1 MKRGLIVISLFLIFV
16 LFSFSLV
23 SANIFSDIWNKI
35 TGKTISGN
43 VVADYSNINNDC
55 QLCRRYADSNNR
67 LNTPWSCVN
76 FNNTALL
83 TDFVGDVDGNDDFDL
98 KVNCSNQEIKTG
110 CQICRRFNDNCA
122 SGCVHNASWSCVNF
136 DNSILLTDFTKDVNN
151 YDYFDF
157 KVSCSIPEMQTGCQ
171 LCRRWA
177 DNNLRATASWECK
190 NFDDSALTTDF
201 VNNVNSNDDFD
212 FKVNCNIAAP
222 TCTENWQCSDW
233 SACSNNQ
240 QTRTCTD
247 LNNCGTTINKP
258 ATSQSCQVTCTDT
271 CASLGYNCGN
281 QPVCGVSVNC
291 GSCSSG
297 YNCVNGRCVV
307 SNVTNV
313 TCVNGN
319 QITLNINGQCPSV
332 QEIEICDPNNPNAAC
347 PDYGIY
353 LVYATDS
360 SAAIIVVKGNQSETR
375 EIFEDTTKKILDL
388 EVFLETAD
396 ESTSYSEA
404 MIKVTRI
411 TPTYTEIDRCNL
423 INDDV
428 KAKIREL
435 QNYSYNTIVF
445 KEGERVNRSQYLV
458 IPGKIMKVTAIYND
472 TATFTGDEVRLTDV
486 LSSSS
491 LTYSAVIT
499 AEGIGT
505 IPIGGM
511 EYQLRYYADKT
522 QPSDSFYIILDF
534 PQTEESERMVFYD
547 CEIQATCTDSDNG
560 LDYYVKGTAKGQE
573 WADINNTVTKTDYCI
588 IDGEKEGRLAEYYC
602 LDNQVASESYECPTS
617 CQDGA
622 CIKIEDECTINLDE
636 RTCLDD
642 GNCYWDQET
651 SGCYKFDETKQL
663 CSDPDDGKNYE
674 VRAHTFGFRNYS
686 TAEDPSRDLR
696 IRTGGKDGCLPDNKL
711 VEHYCSNDY
720 YIETMHAICP
730 VRCDLGTC
738 TEKPCEPRYYCKVEP
753 AICPKSGIQTKQC
766 SDFECDT
773 DYYTEEVQCNP
784 GECSGCELE
793 GKCIPYGFRKKVTI
807 YNNQQGDYKLY
818 CDIDGELENQKP
830 DWQECDN
837 SYECD
842 SNQCS
847 GGECIGI
854 IQMIQNT
861 AKFKVAAIKF
871 VCRLFN
877 LLSPQDYQ
885 DCLAEFM
892 GGGTA

>member
-1 MKRGLIVISLFLIFV
+1 MKRGLIVVFLV
-16 LFSFSLV
+16 LFVSILLLSVV
-23 SANIFSDIWNKI
+23 SASWFSDLWNKI
-35 TGKTISGN
+35 TGQAVYNADIS
-43 VVADYSNINNDC
+43 DC

-83 TDFVGDVDGNDDFDL
+83 TDFTGDVDWNDDFDF
-98 KVNCSNQEIKTG
+98 KVNCGNSEIKTG
-110 CQICRRFNDNCA
+110 CKICRRFNDNCA

-136 DNSILLTDFTKDVNN
+136 NDAVLLTDFTKDVNN
-151 YDYFDF
+151 YDYFDL
-157 KVSCSIPEMQTGCQ
+157 KVECSVPEVASGCEI
-171 LCRRWA
+171 CRRWA
-177 DNNLRATASWECK
+177 DNNLRANVSWGCV
-190 NFDDSALTTDF
+190 NFDGSALETNF
-201 VNNVNSNDDFD
+201 INNVNSNDDFD
-212 FKVNCNIAAP
+212 FKVNCNLGAAP

-247 LNNCGTTINKP
+247 LNNCGTINNKP
-258 ATSQSCQVTCTDT
+258 AIIQSCTSPVVAC
-271 CASLGYNCGN
+271 YNNSGCGA
-281 QPVCGVSVNC
+281 VSSIEKYC
-291 GSCSSG
+291 
-297 YNCVNGRCVV
+297 NGRIICVRTEFYIC
-307 SNVTNV
+307 TNPG
-313 TCVNGN
+313 TAQSSCVRQAG
-319 QITLNINGQCPSV
+319 GGCDPCPFGCSGGV
-332 QEIEICDPNNPNAAC
+332 CLPAPIIEID
-347 PDYGIY
+347 G
-353 LVYATDS
+353 
-360 SAAIIVVKGNQSETR
+360 
-375 EIFEDTTKKILDL
+375 
-388 EVFLETAD
+388 
-396 ESTSYSEA
+396 
-404 MIKVTRI
+404 
-411 TPTYTEIDRCNL
+411 CNL

-435 QNYSYNTIVF
+435 QNNSYNTIIF
-445 KEGERVNRSQYLV
+445 REGERVNKSQYLV
-458 IPGKIMKVTAIYND
+458 IPGKIMKVTRIYND
-472 TATFTGDEVRLTDV
+472 TSTFTGDEVRLTDV

-491 LTYSAVIT
+491 LTYSAFIT

-511 EYQLRYYADKT
+511 EYRLRYYADKT
-522 QPSDSFYIILDF
+522 QPSDSWYITLDF
-534 PQTEESERMVFYD
+534 PQTTGNERITFYN
-547 CEIQATCTDSDNG
+547 CALSGGGGGGGGGSRNLTCTDSDGGKNES
-560 LDYYVKGTAKGQE
+560 VFGTMTTMMGNASFEYSDQCVDNVVNYEGGGSYDE
-573 WADINNTVTKTDYCI
+573 VNSCS
-588 IDGEKEGRLAEYYC
+588 GEKCYVREAFCKYDGEGRLIPDA
-602 LDNQVASESYECPTS
+602 DNDELIK
-617 CQDGA
+617 CQNGCVDGA
-622 CIKIEDECTINLDE
+622 CLSKPEDECSVNTDE
-636 RTCLDD
+636 NVCLDD
-642 GNCYWDQET
+642 VSCYWDQET
-651 SGCYKFDETKQL
+651 NGCYKFDETKQL

-711 VEHYCSNDY
+711 VEYYCSNDY

-730 VRCDLGTC
+730 VRCDSGTC

-773 DYYTEEVQCNP
+773 DYYIEEVQCNP

-818 CDIDGELENQKP
+818 CDIDGELEKQKA

-847 GGECIGI
+847 GGECIGV

-885 DCLAEFM
+885 DCLAEFL